1 MVAMAFKLSGRS
13 LVIAVAF
20 LAAIAVR
27 QPLSAQARFTV
38 DGFPRVSGSTSTQP
52 ITILAVCR
60 LFGWTY
66 RWSPE
71 LDADSTRTVW
81 PDVKDFRLTLWPRIQ
96 HHQTHQSYVD
106 LIEGKADLIL
116 VARDISAD
124 ERDLLDRRGVTLDAR
139 PVALDALVFIVHATN
154 PATNLQLENI
164 RSIYTG
170 TQFTWKQLGGEA
182 DRPVQPLL
190 RNRNSGS
197 QELFVKH
204 VMGDRTI
211 IATERKPLMTMM
223 GVNDQVGRAP
233 DDLGYS
239 LFYYLQ
245 QMAGLAQ
252 QMAGL
257 AKELATMRPGT
268 PPLLRTPPPPPIKVI
283 SVDGVMPSTSAIADG
298 SYALREP
305 VLVVIRR
312 DASETT
318 RRLRD
323 WLLSADGQKTI
334 AESGYVPLAK

>member
-27 QPLSAQARFTV
+27 QPLSAQAGFTA

-66 RWSPE
+66 RWSPTF
-71 LDADSTRTVW
+71 DTDSPREVW
-81 PDVKDFRLTLWPRIQ
+81 PDIRDFRLTLWRLTLWPRIQ
-96 HHQTHQSYVD
+96 HRQTHQSYVD
-106 LIEGKADLIL
+106 LIEGKTDLIL

-124 ERDLLDRRGVTLDAR
+124 ERDLLDQRRVTLDAR

-154 PATNLQLENI
+154 PVTNLQLENI

-204 VMGDRTI
+204 VMGDRTL
-211 IATERKPLMTMM
+211 IATERKPLFTMN
-223 GVNDQVGRAP
+223 GVIDQVGRAP
-233 DDLGYS
+233 DDLGFS

-245 QMAGLAQ
+245 QMAGLA
-252 QMAGL
+252 
-257 AKELATMRPGT
+257 KEL
-268 PPLLRTPPPPPIKVI
+268 PPPPPIKVI
-283 SVDGVMPSTSAIADG
+283 SVDGVMPSKSAIADG

-312 DASETT
+312 DASEMT
-318 RRLRD
+318 RGLRD
-323 WLLSADGQKTI
+323 WMLSADGQKTI

>member
-1 MVAMAFKLSGRS
+1 MAFRHSGGS
-13 LVIAVAF
+13 LILAVAF
-20 LAAIAVR
+20 LAAIAAR
-27 QPLSAQARFTV
+27 QPLSAQAHFTV

-52 ITILAVCR
+52 ITILAACR

-66 RWSPE
+66 RWSQSFFDP
-71 LDADSTRTVW
+71 DNPRTVW
-81 PDVKDFRLTLWPRIQ
+81 PDVKDFHLTLWPRIRHQ
-96 HHQTHQSYVD
+96 QTHQSYID

-124 ERDLLDRRGVTLDAR
+124 ERVLLNQRGVTLDTR
-139 PVALDALVFIVHATN
+139 PVALDALTFIVHATN
-154 PATNLQLENI
+154 PVTNLQLENI
-164 RSIYTG
+164 RLIYGG
-170 TQFTWKQLGGEA
+170 TQLTWKQMGGEA

-204 VMGDRTI
+204 VMGDRAI
-211 IATERKPLMTMM
+211 LATERAPLVTMM
-223 GVNDQVGRAP
+223 GVVDQVGRAP

-245 QMAGLAQ
+245 H
-252 QMAGL
+252 MAGL
-257 AKELATMRPGT
+257 AKELESTMRPGILADMR
-268 PPLLRTPPPPPIKVI
+268 PSPPPPVKLI
-283 SVDGVMPSTSAIADG
+283 SVDGVMPSRSTIADG
-298 SYALREP
+298 SYPFREP

-312 DASETT
+312 DASDTT

-323 WLLSADGQKTI
+323 WLLSDDGQKTI

>member
-27 QPLSAQARFTV
+27 QPLSAQAGFTA

-81 PDVKDFRLTLWPRIQ
+81 PDVNDFRLTLWPRIQ

-106 LIEGKADLIL
+106 LIEGKTDLIL

-124 ERDLLDRRGVTLDAR
+124 ERDLLDRRGGTLDAR

-154 PATNLQLENI
+154 PVTNLQLENI

-204 VMGDRTI
+204 VMGDRTL
-211 IATERKPLMTMM
+211 IATERKPLFTMN
-223 GVNDQVGRAP
+223 GVIDQVGRAP
-233 DDLGYS
+233 DDLGFS

-245 QMAGLAQ
+245 QMAGLA
-252 QMAGL
+252 
-257 AKELATMRPGT
+257 KEL
-268 PPLLRTPPPPPIKVI
+268 PPPPPIKVI
-283 SVDGVMPSTSAIADG
+283 SVDGVMPSKSAIADG

-312 DASETT
+312 DASEMT
-318 RRLRD
+318 RGLRD
-323 WLLSADGQKTI
+323 WMLSADGQKTI